1 MKIAGIIANPM
12 SGKDIRRL
20 VAHGSIIDNQE
31 KVRMVRRLLLGL
43 DQTTVDNVFYMPD
56 YYGIIERALRGIKI
70 RLNVQ
75 PLPDFEPRNSLEDSV
90 AAGRMME
97 ASGAGC
103 IIVLGGDGTS
113 RAVMKGNV
121 NVPVL
126 PLSTGTNNV
135 FPYMV
140 EATIAGMAAGVIAAG
155 QVPQEAGCFRS
166 TRLDILVNGTP
177 VDLALVDVAVYADI
191 FTGSKAVWNMDKVK
205 QVFLTRCRPEN
216 IGLSAIGGQ
225 IMDIEPE
232 EPRGLGLD
240 LGVPGTRVRAAIGPG
255 LVREVSIASQY
266 LLKLDEQVAV
276 RKGACLLALDGER
289 EVEVGKEDLAA
300 IRLSAH
306 GPLVVDIRRTMH
318 QARHKGLFKE

>member
-43 DQTTVDNVFYMPD
+43 DQTNVDKVVYMPD
-56 YYGIIERALRGIKI
+56 YYGIIERALSGIKI
-70 RLNVQ
+70 RLDVQ
-75 PLPDFEPRNSLEDSV
+75 PLPNFEPRNSLEDSV
-90 AAGRMME
+90 VAGRMME
-97 ASGAGC
+97 ALGVGC

-113 RAVMKGNV
+113 RAVMKGNG
-121 NVPVL
+121 NVPIL

-135 FPYMV
+135 FPYMA

-155 QVPQEAGCFRS
+155 QVRRDDGCFRS

-191 FTGSKAVWNMDKVK
+191 FIGSKAVWNMDKVK

-240 LGVPGTRVRAAIGPG
+240 LGSQGEKIRAAIGPG
-255 LVREVSIASQY
+255 LIREVCVARQY
-266 LLKLDEQVAV
+266 ILGLDEPVPV
-276 RKGACLLALDGER
+276 RSGPCLLALDGER
-289 EVEVGKEDLAA
+289 EVEIGKDDQAA
-300 IRLSAH
+300 VRLSAH
-306 GPLVVDIRRTMH
+306 GPRVVDIRRTMH
-318 QARHKGLFKE
+318 LAQQKGLFKE